1 LVIVTRLFLLYRYPY
16 WSMESIRG
24 TLAGRKTWDS
34 SCHVIIL
41 EKIVRSNL
49 PFQEKKD
56 EYKKISPQYF
66 VNDTRW

>member
-1 LVIVTRLFLLYRYPY
+1 
-16 WSMESIRG
+16 MESIRG
-24 TLAGRKTWDS
+24 TLVGRKTWDS
-34 SCHVIIL
+34 NCHVIIL